1 MADTTC
7 GADRRAFSTVVW
19 IVVVSYDE

>member
-19 IVVVSYDE
+19 IVVFSYDE